1 MSNASQLIE
10 QPSLFAAYCLAVIHK
25 TFIALDGAYA
35 AASLLSALLLALA
48 FLLRHRLSSRR
59 IPSLRVLRRALLP
72 RRLVASPSGRADVG
86 LFLFNVFLF
95 GLIFGWMLITA
106 HFVAAAVGKGLV
118 TMLGPPQPPALPE
131 IVAMALVVAALLL
144 AYEFAYWLDHYLAHT
159 IPFLW
164 EFHKVHHSA
173 EILSPLTNARMHPVD
188 TVVYYNINALVM
200 GATGGLAQ
208 YALGKPLPDHRFWYG
223 SALVLVFSYTV
234 GHLHHSH
241 IWIAFTGFWGKLF
254 LSPAHHQIHH
264 STNPIHFNKNLGHA
278 VGIFDWLFGTL
289 HIPQR
294 KREKLTFGVE
304 PRPANPHTIS
314 ACLLQ
319 PVRDALGH
327 VLAHKRPSD
336 RSHTGEAC
344 REAPESA
351 ASQVRPLASSGF

>member
-1 MSNASQLIE
+1 MSNASSAHRTADLRPL
-10 QPSLFAAYCLAVIHK
+10 PSVIHK

-208 YALGKPLPDHRFWYG
+208 YALGMPLPDHRFWYG

-234 GHLHHSH
+234 GHPLTPTSGSRLL
-241 IWIAFTGFWGKLF
+241 AFGASFSSALPITRSITPPIPFT
-254 LSPAHHQIHH
+254 
-264 STNPIHFNKNLGHA
+264 STR
-278 VGIFDWLFGTL
+278 T
-289 HIPQR
+289 
-294 KREKLTFGVE
+294 
-304 PRPANPHTIS
+304 S
-314 ACLLQ
+314 AT
-319 PVRDALGH
+319 
-327 VLAHKRPSD
+327 
-336 RSHTGEAC
+336 RS
-344 REAPESA
+344 
-351 ASQVRPLASSGF
+351 ASSTGCSALCISRSANARS